1 MSPEDIPKEEGLISI
16 LVMDR
21 DGKWHTIEV
30 PGDLGLNVMEA
41 CRASDLPMESI
52 CGGMGLC
59 GQCHVY
65 VLSHHEL
72 SPISEQEEET
82 LDKLTF
88 LKNNSRLCCQIHVDH
103 RIDGLKIHMAPTE

>member
-1 MSPEDIPKEEGLISI
+1 MSTEDTLIEED
-16 LVMDR
+16 LVTIRVLDR
-21 DGKWHTIEV
+21 QGTWQTVQV
-30 PGDLGLNVMEA
+30 PDDLGLNFMEA

-52 CGGMGLC
+52 CGGVGLC

-65 VLSHHEL
+65 VLSDHKL

-88 LKNNSRLCCQIHVDH
+88 LKSNSRLCCQIHVDE
-103 RIDGLKIHMAPTE
+103 RIDGLKIAMAPVE